1 MNKIEA
7 KQLDYIKT
15 ETEKIKIAFMKLCQ
29 DPTIKS
35 QASELYKA
43 IVEFDK
49 ALLEMM
55 AMKCYNSAS
64 GVSSSFIDDVSFT
77 ILFGCTRASNR
88 IDRYYARMY
97 YSLLLDY
104 RLNNY
109 NISKQMM
116 KKYMLKDY
124 EIAFLLISPQVIY
137 NSESVK
143 QIHAKSLLEKEA
155 FEKNLKRL
163 RSKICAGREDFL
175 EYSNNPRSITYLL
188 NPCDTVDIDL
198 NNAEDILLGMILRY
212 TDYENPF
219 FPDYASYERCVI
231 RKAKNWWDS
240 RWKIFNSV
248 DTWGPSG
255 RGTESSNE
263 FKMDLPIL
271 D

>member
-1 MNKIEA
+1 MNKVEA
-7 KQLDYIKT
+7 KQLDYIKN
-15 ETEKIKIAFMKLCQ
+15 ETEKLKMAFMKLCQ
-29 DPTIKS
+29 DPAMKS

-49 ALLEMM
+49 ALLEML
-55 AMKCYNSAS
+55 AMKCYGSAS
-64 GVSSSFIDDVSFT
+64 GVNSDYMDHASFE
-77 ILFGCTRASNR
+77 ILFGCTRVSNYR
-88 IDRYYARMY
+88 DRYYARMY

-104 RLNNY
+104 KLNNY

-137 NSESVK
+137 NSESLK
-143 QIHAKSLLEKEA
+143 QLHAESLLGKEA

-163 RSKICAGREDFL
+163 RSKTCAGREDFL

-219 FPDYASYERCVI
+219 FPNYESYERSVI
-231 RKAKNWWDS
+231 RKAKFWWDN

-255 RGTESSNE
+255 RGTKSSNE

-271 D
+271 V